1 MSVLYVRVAKNRDLA
16 LGIRKDRWPDFIRMA
31 KERLRPG
38 GFIQML
44 QARVDP
50 ICSDG
55 SVSKD
60 AAIFNVI
67 VDMLA
72 HFLISVL

>member
-1 MSVLYVRVAKNRDLA
+1 MS
-16 LGIRKDRWPDFIRMA
+16 
-31 KERLRPG
+31 RLRPG

>member
-1 MSVLYVRVAKNRDLA
+1 MYVRVDKNRYLG
-16 LGIRKDRWPDFIRMA
+16 LGIRKYHWPYFIRRA

-55 SVSKD
+55 SVPAD
-60 AAIFNVI
+60 APIFQVI

-72 HFLISVL
+72 HSLISVL